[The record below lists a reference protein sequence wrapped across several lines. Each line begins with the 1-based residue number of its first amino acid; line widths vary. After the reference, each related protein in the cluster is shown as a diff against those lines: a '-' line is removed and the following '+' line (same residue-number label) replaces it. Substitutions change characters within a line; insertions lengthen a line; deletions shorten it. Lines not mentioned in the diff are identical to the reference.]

1 MNKYILP
8 VIILIS
14 IITFIANFIV
24 DDEKINA
31 LIDVIGLILIL
42 ILILGFWGFSRI
54 SKEQKKNK

>member
-8 VIILIS
+8 GIILIS

-24 DDEKINA
+24 NDEKINA

-42 ILILGFWGFSRI
+42 GFWGFSRM
-54 SKEQKKNK
+54 SKDQKKNK

>member
-14 IITFIANFIV
+14 IITFITNFIV

-31 LIDVIGLILIL
+31 LIVVIGLIL